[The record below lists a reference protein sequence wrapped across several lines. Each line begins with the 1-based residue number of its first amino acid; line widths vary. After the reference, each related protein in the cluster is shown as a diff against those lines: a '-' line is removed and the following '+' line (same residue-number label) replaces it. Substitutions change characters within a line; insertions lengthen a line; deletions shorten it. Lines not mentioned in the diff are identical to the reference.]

1 MFHLLLSLSQR
12 PLTEHLLSPTNS
24 IRYLRYPHRD
34 GDLGNTSVLGEAT
47 KARRRSLRSAGV
59 KPPGPAPRA
68 GKWGRWAL
76 TRVLVHKMCV
86 FPSHLRFT
94 ASIVHLIQLIKWCSV
109 GEEETICG

>member
-1 MFHLLLSLSQR
+1 MFHLLLGLSQT

-24 IRYLRYPHRD
+24 IRYFRYPHRD
-34 GDLGNTSVLGEAT
+34 GDFRNSSVLGEAT

-76 TRVLVHKMCV
+76 TPVLAHKMCV
-86 FPSHLRFT
+86 PFPSAVHCFHCTPDT
-94 ASIVHLIQLIKWCSV
+94 AH
-109 GEEETICG
+109 